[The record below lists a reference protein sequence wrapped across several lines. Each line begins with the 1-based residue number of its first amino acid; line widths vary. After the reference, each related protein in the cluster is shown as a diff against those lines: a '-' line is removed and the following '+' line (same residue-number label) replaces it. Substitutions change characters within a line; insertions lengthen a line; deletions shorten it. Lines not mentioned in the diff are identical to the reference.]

1 MVKLQHLR
9 RRLRKEAST
18 TTTASIDATELVVPF
33 VDIVHAEQCSGI
45 IKASALSALDH
56 FIVTGMITQRSTRI
70 SPAINAA
77 AYAAINCRF
86 EVSDSGSDEVVLH
99 AVLSLVTTLLDSK
112 GVGAMLTDEVVWGI
126 SQAAFSLAFTHH
138 RSLLLRQQSER
149 ALKNI
154 MHHVFSRLGDMLA
167 VNSEANNVD
176 KDGKNGKNGKNGKDG
191 EPSTSMGKE
200 DPGTPPP
207 PTTAA
212 STTTSA
218 STYRPHGLPV
228 AVKLFNFAMQLVD
241 GKSCALFIFCF

>member
-1 MVKLQHLR
+1 
-9 RRLRKEAST
+9 
-18 TTTASIDATELVVPF
+18 
-33 VDIVHAEQCSGI
+33 
-45 IKASALSALDH
+45 
-56 FIVTGMITQRSTRI
+56 
-70 SPAINAA
+70 
-77 AYAAINCRF
+77 
-86 EVSDSGSDEVVLH
+86 VSDSGSDEVVLH

-167 VNSEANNVD
+167 VNSEANNMD
-176 KDGKNGKNGKNGKDG
+176 RDGKHG

-200 DPGTPPP
+200 DRGIPPSPPP
-207 PTTAA
+207 TAA

-241 GKSCALFIFCF
+241 GK